1 MGTERRSYEG
11 IYQQWKREK
20 PVLKRFQSLH
30 SKYLGVN
37 NPIVQCLYLE
47 KGLFTV
53 FCQEFDVK

>member
-1 MGTERRSYEG
+1 MRVSTSKGN
-11 IYQQWKREK
+11 EK
-20 PVLKRFQSLH
+20 NQFLKHFQSLH